1 MTLSPIPF
9 DIWESVL
16 HYLLVLYYWQE
27 QDIKSWQKK
36 EASRKLKGAL

>member
-27 QDIKSWQKK
+27 QDINQILAKDRS
-36 EASRKLKGAL
+36 